1 MDATC
6 GSSVGS
12 KKDII
17 QKAYNIYSSMLSYIQ
32 PEKPFL
38 TRVTVDLPET
48 SIPAI
53 GSTVESPLV
62 YGYRTKLTPHFER
75 PPKSVRE
82 QKLSSDEQPSWL
94 RIGFNM
100 TNRAMTMDIE
110 VGSVFIYYT
119 LNTEPS
125 SWSFLTGMS
134 DSCSNYK

>member
-1 MDATC
+1 ML
-6 GSSVGS
+6 S
-12 KKDII
+12 KKHTIYI
-17 QKAYNIYSSMLSYIQ
+17 LVRCLTSSQKSFCS
-32 PEKPFL
+32 
-38 TRVTVDLPET
+38 RVTVDLPET
-48 SIPAI
+48 SIPTI
-53 GSTVESPLV
+53 GSTVGSPLV

-100 TNRAMTMDIE
+100 TNRATTMDIE
-110 VGSVFIYYT
+110 VGSIFIHFT

-125 SWSFLTGMS
+125 SWSFLIGMS